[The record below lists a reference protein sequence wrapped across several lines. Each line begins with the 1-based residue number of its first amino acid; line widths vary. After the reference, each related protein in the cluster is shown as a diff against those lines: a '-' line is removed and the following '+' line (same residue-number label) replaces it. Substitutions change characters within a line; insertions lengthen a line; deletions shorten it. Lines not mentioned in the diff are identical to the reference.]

1 MRGEAMELPG
11 SSYLYTI
18 VTASITYA
26 GFAALIVIFR
36 QIIGGGVSNYDV
48 FLIRTVLMRS
58 FIVAISAMMPP
69 LLGLFDLSHSAVWRM
84 SSLIAALL
92 MGSYVVTFR
101 TRRRAV
107 TDIPVPTWAL
117 IAHALQ
123 AFIAIFLLMIAL
135 GIFVEPAAGPFAFG
149 VTAFLLLSF
158 FTYLAQLELLIRG
171 HPDRKK
177 RK

>member
-18 VTASITYA
+18 FTGSITYA
-26 GFAALIVIFR
+26 GFAALIMMFR
-36 QIIGGGVSNYDV
+36 QTIGGRVSNYDI
-48 FLIRTVLMRS
+48 FIIRTVLMRS

-69 LLGLFDLSHSAVWRM
+69 LFALFNLSQSVIWRV

-92 MGSYVVTFR
+92 MGSYVLTFR
-101 TRRRAV
+101 MRRRAV
-107 TDIPVPTWAL
+107 TDIPMPTFSL
-117 IAHALQ
+117 MSHVLGT
-123 AFIAIFLLMIAL
+123 FVAIFVLMVAL
-135 GIFVEPAAGPFAFG
+135 GLFVEPAAGLFAFG

-158 FTYLAQLELLIRG
+158 FTYLAQLDVLIRG
-171 HPDRKK
+171 HPDKKK